1 MNVSQT
7 MVDAVRPVLTLRE
20 AGCVNA
26 LQTSSPA
33 TPPVFHQVSGSI

>member
-1 MNVSQT
+1 MNVRQT
-7 MVDAVRPVLTLRE
+7 MVDAVRLVLTLRE

-33 TPPVFHQVSGSI
+33 IHPVFHQVSGSI